1 MSKLLIFNERW
12 CSGGV
17 ESLWANILAY
27 SPESAL
33 EIVIAVWQK
42 ETNIYDSLLEK
53 KNIRFIEIGNKFIKN
68 PIRRDIL
75 ILKSLK
81 KCFNQEK
88 ADIIH
93 INVCNAIGLKYAKIA
108 RKAGCRHVVVH
119 SHNTMIEHDRF
130 KIKLA
135 MHHVMRF
142 LYAKQSVYRIACSTE
157 AGEFLFGKKKN
168 FEILKNGVDLA
179 RFTFNEQ
186 VYKVMREKYH
196 LSDDDF
202 VVCHVGRFAKQ
213 KNHTYLIRLFAEI
226 VRQRMNSYLFLA
238 GEGPE
243 LNAIKDLVRE
253 LKLENKIYFL
263 GTVTQVENL
272 YFMSDA
278 FVLPSLHEGLPVVAV
293 EAQATGLNCYLSDTI
308 SREAGITKMCRFF
321 SLSEDLGNIA
331 QNIVAGAPL
340 KDRKS
345 AVLEISDNG
354 YSIKESS
361 RKLFEFYRQIL
372 D

>member
-1 MSKLLIFNERW
+1 
-12 CSGGV
+12 
-17 ESLWANILAY
+17 
-27 SPESAL
+27 
-33 EIVIAVWQK
+33 
-42 ETNIYDSLLEK
+42 
-53 KNIRFIEIGNKFIKN
+53 
-68 PIRRDIL
+68 
-75 ILKSLK
+75 
-81 KCFNQEK
+81 
-88 ADIIH
+88 
-93 INVCNAIGLKYAKIA
+93 
-108 RKAGCRHVVVH
+108 
-119 SHNTMIEHDRF
+119 
-130 KIKLA
+130 
-135 MHHVMRF
+135 
-142 LYAKQSVYRIACSTE
+142 
-157 AGEFLFGKKKN
+157 
-168 FEILKNGVDLA
+168 
-179 RFTFNEQ
+179 
-186 VYKVMREKYH
+186 
-196 LSDDDF
+196 
-202 VVCHVGRFAKQ
+202 
-213 KNHTYLIRLFAEI
+213 
-226 VRQRMNSYLFLA
+226 MNSYLFLA

-293 EAQATGLNCYLSDTI
+293 EAQATGLNCYLSDMI